1 MFHTVQQ
8 KLLLM
13 PSGKKSLLSTGLK
26 TAITRVLSA
35 LFAFLLTL
43 IVSKTSDASTAGQFF
58 FLFNLVSLLA
68 IVSQLGFDVSLVRYN
83 AIAFNNKEKLEQS
96 QNYKTALYRSMAFC
110 LLAIGVLLAGFNLFP
125 EQLNQT
131 QSPMYAIILC
141 LLCIPF
147 LVLAQTNSR
156 VLQACRKVVSSL
168 FALQLGVSMLMVIF
182 VFALDYIGQ
191 QNINNLMTAL
201 LLASIGVAV
210 ISSANWLGSD
220 QYQTSAFV
228 PNKKM
233 VASAKQVWVGSI
245 FTNVLQWGSLVIAGF
260 FISTAELGLLAAAQ
274 RTSLLI
280 GFVLITIN
288 FVVAPMFASLYKERQ
303 MRKLQNLSRLAC
315 RANVGL
321 AIVPVIICTLF
332 PEFVMQLFGGEFLAA
347 APLLVV
353 LSLGQLVNV
362 ATGSVGFLLLMS
374 GHERTMKYIT
384 ISSGMVSIC
393 LLVTLCQMF
402 GVIGAAWAMAIGMA
416 IQNLAAL
423 YFVKRYLGFFPIG

>member
-1 MFHTVQQ
+1 M
-8 KLLLM
+8 
-13 PSGKKSLLSTGLK
+13 
-26 TAITRVLSA
+26 
-35 LFAFLLTL
+35 
-43 IVSKTSDASTAGQFF
+43 
-58 FLFNLVSLLA
+58 
-68 IVSQLGFDVSLVRYN
+68 
-83 AIAFNNKEKLEQS
+83 
-96 QNYKTALYRSMAFC
+96 
-110 LLAIGVLLAGFNLFP
+110 
-125 EQLNQT
+125 
-131 QSPMYAIILC
+131 
-141 LLCIPF
+141 
-147 LVLAQTNSR
+147 
-156 VLQACRKVVSSL
+156 
-168 FALQLGVSMLMVIF
+168 
-182 VFALDYIGQ
+182 
-191 QNINNLMTAL
+191 
-201 LLASIGVAV
+201 
-210 ISSANWLGSD
+210 
-220 QYQTSAFV
+220 
-228 PNKKM
+228 
-233 VASAKQVWVGSI
+233 
-245 FTNVLQWGSLVIAGF
+245 
-260 FISTAELGLLAAAQ
+260 LAAAQ

-332 PEFVMQLFGGEFLAA
+332 PEFVMQFFGEEFLAA

-384 ISSGMVSIC
+384 ISSGTVSIC
-393 LLVTLCQMF
+393 LLVTLCQIF